1 MNSMAERIVCRAEFF
16 KENGVYVGLAPELNV
31 SSFGETLDEV
41 RRSLQDAVEAFAE
54 ACQAMGT
61 FEEVMEESGYSK
73 RGDSWL
79 AGKLV
84 ASRLPVAQGGAQLN
98 EPRQTDSRVP

>member
-1 MNSMAERIVCRAEFF
+1 VYRAEFF
-16 KENGVYVGLAPELNV
+16 KEGALYVGLAPELNE
-31 SSFGETLDEV
+31 SSFGETLEDV
-41 RRSLQDAVEAFAE
+41 RRSLQEAGEVFAE
-54 ACQAMGT
+54 ACQTRGS
-61 FEEVMEESGYSK
+61 FDEVMEESGFTK

-84 ASRLPVAQGGAQLN
+84 ASRLPIAQGGAQLN

>member
-1 MNSMAERIVCRAEFF
+1 MAERIVYREEFF
-16 KENGVYVGLAPELNV
+16 KERDLYVGLAPELNV
-31 SSFGETLDEV
+31 SSFGEILEDAG
-41 RRSLQDAVEAFAE
+41 RSLQEAVEAFAE
-54 ACQAMGT
+54 ACQTMGT
-61 FEEVMEESGYSK
+61 FDEVIEESGLTK